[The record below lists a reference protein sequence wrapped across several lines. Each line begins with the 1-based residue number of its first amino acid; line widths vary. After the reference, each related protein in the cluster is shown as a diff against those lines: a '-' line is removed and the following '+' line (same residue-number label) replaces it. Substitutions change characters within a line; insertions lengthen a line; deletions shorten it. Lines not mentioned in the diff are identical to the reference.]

1 MNALL
6 ILVPLSLLW
15 LAAALAAFVWAVR
28 SGQFE
33 ALDSAAFNALTEP
46 VDNDSS
52 AEGSDHAD

>member
-46 VDNDSS
+46 ADNDSS